1 MLSVLRHIAVCG
13 RVLKR
18 FWKDEEAVAGTEY
31 ALLLFVVLLGM
42 ALAIFTLG
50 DAIAGAITAM
60 AEMLRDGP
68 VEPPVKCCD

>member
-1 MLSVLRHIAVCG
+1 MLSVLRHIAVGG

-42 ALAIFTLG
+42 ALAIYTLG

-68 VEPPVKCCD
+68 VPPAKCCD

>member
-1 MLSVLRHIAVCG
+1 MLSVLRHIAVGG

-18 FWKDEEAVAGTEY
+18 FWKNEEGVAGTEY

-42 ALAIFTLG
+42 ALAIYTLG
-50 DAIAGAITAM
+50 DAIAAAITSV